1 MNLYSVLII
10 SVLCTW
16 GMVGVIWTIQ
26 LVHYPMLAVLS
37 ALQPATAAQDHAR
50 RITWVVGPLM
60 AGEGFTALLLVFRR
74 PPEIG
79 FGTSFVAAAFLGVA
93 LLTTVVE
100 QVPLHTA
107 LSAGH
112 DDRSAQRLVRTNWV
126 RTAAWTARGLVLAAA
141 LLVD

>member
-1 MNLYSVLII
+1 VTLHSVLII

-16 GMVGVIWTIQ
+16 GMVGLIWTIQ

-60 AGEGFTALLLVFRR
+60 AGEGFTALVLLFRR

-79 FGTSFVAAAFLGVA
+79 FVTAFVAAALLGIA
-93 LLTTVVE
+93 LLTTVLE

-107 LSAGH
+107 LSNGH
-112 DDRSAQRLVRTNWV
+112 DEQSAQRLIRTNWI
-126 RTAAWTARGLVLAAA
+126 RTIAWTLRGIVLAAA
-141 LLVD
+141 LLVM